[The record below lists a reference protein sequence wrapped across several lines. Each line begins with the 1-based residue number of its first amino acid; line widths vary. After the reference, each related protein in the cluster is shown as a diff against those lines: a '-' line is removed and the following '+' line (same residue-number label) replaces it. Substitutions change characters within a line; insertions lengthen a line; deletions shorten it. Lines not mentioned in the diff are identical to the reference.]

1 MKAVRNR
8 NYILAELLL
17 DRGAKVSVCD
27 KVCILYVSVVLC
39 CGSAKAC
46 RLVGN
51 RFVYLFIYIAGVYW
65 DLCNLDFINVT
76 K

>member
-17 DRGAKVSVCD
+17 DRGAKLSVCD
-27 KVCILYVSVVLC
+27 KVCILYVSC
-39 CGSAKAC
+39 RGSAKAC

-51 RFVYLFIYIAGVYW
+51 RFVYLFIFIAGVYW
-65 DLCNLDFINVT
+65 DLFIVT